1 MSPFHKT
8 DNRRVHFRYIGFPQ
22 TTKLT
27 IKMKYFIFYG
37 LSSWLRLNIPYNA
50 AHPAIY
56 EIRHFTRMTESC
68 QQEDHKANLTPLW
81 LMKYLPS
88 NENVRSYVCVC
99 WEYWFC
105 LYHFWI
111 GCWNSSDDVVFLY
124 STLFYYNDII
134 I

>member
-27 IKMKYFIFYG
+27 IKLKYFIFYG

-56 EIRHFTRMTESC
+56 EVRHFTRMTESC
-68 QQEDHKANLTPLW
+68 QQEDHKTSLTPPW

-99 WEYWFC
+99 VCVCVLILILCVPFSDWMLEQFWWCGIFVF
-105 LYHFWI
+105 HFI
-111 GCWNSSDDVVFLY
+111 L
-124 STLFYYNDII
+124 LQ
-134 I
+134 